1 MGGVMVSNEWMR
13 KKVTRGWVDVDAT
26 RCELG
31 SSRSKQV
38 WRVLGMD
45 GWLLLLCCCYVRAA
59 AAVEVAG
66 ITKSCGRADCTR
78 QMAG

>member
-1 MGGVMVSNEWMR
+1 MSDSDIEQACEGMEQRGMGGVMVLNEWMR
-13 KKVTRGWVDVDAT
+13 KKVARAWVDAT

-45 GWLLLLCCCYVRAA
+45 GWLLCCCYAA
-59 AAVEVAG
+59 A
-66 ITKSCGRADCTR
+66 
-78 QMAG
+78 M